1 MELEKISVENGETG
15 KRLIHLS
22 FSLARGEEFGVSDT
36 ARIEDLMEE
45 FNGSR
50 PPAAAEPEEPQKRRK
65 KKAEAEAEPE
75 AEAEAEPEAEAEAEP
90 KKRRRKSKPEPEE
103 AGISDA
109 ELASACSKAVAD
121 LGGDKGARDL
131 VIEIVGDYG
140 VTEVSALGA
149 EVREEF
155 LQQLESEV
163 LEQLKDEGEY

>member
-50 PPAAAEPEEPQKRRK
+50 PPAAAEPEEPKKRRK
-65 KKAEAEAEPE
+65 KK

-155 LQQLESEV
+155 LQQLEAEV
-163 LEQLKDEGEY
+163 LEQLKDEGED